1 MGLFEHFPYT
11 NYHDANLDW
20 IIKKMNDFVDYIAAK
35 EEEWQEMQADWDQIQ
50 ADFAQI
56 QADFAQIQLD
66 VADAIAGI
74 DPAIAAG
81 LEDAQAAMQA
91 QYDAFLEEY
100 QQTWNIVQVR
110 GQSTTDVMSQ
120 KAVSDVF
127 ADFELRKFDAS
138 NVKQTTGTAENQV
151 MSQKAVTDQLALKLD
166 ADTVKQ
172 ATGSSTTDVMS
183 QKATTDALDA
193 KLPSSYVKQTTG
205 SDTDFVMSQAAVSDA
220 LELKL
225 NTNAVKQATGSNTGY
240 VMSQKATTDALAL
253 KFDKA
258 SIRQSTGAG
267 EDLVMSQEA
276 VTEALAL
283 KGDASDVG
291 TLQTQMA
298 AVQVAVASKASQDS
312 LDALATIVGALSNNA
327 VEVYPTAVTPGAIPW
342 TGIHFTSMP
351 ANKYYTFA
359 NSITDQDIAW
369 LPAYGYAC
377 TIVRFAA
384 YAMAYQ
390 NGKLYYAA
398 SVQDPSWKQIVNTS
412 DLNTALNL
420 KLDKS
425 AVKQTTGTSTTDVMS
440 QKALTDII
448 KTTMVYNPTEITADN
463 YQDEGISDVSDIE
476 YNYLT
481 RFDSTIT
488 ALMVTGLPVY
498 GADVSV
504 MKYADADSGGDPIT
518 VCYIAY
524 SGADCYQSADGA
536 TWKKAVF
543 QGDAPMPVIIDCTSG
558 SLPSGWTYAAIDA
571 IIDTRPV
578 FAIYMSAA
586 GQVVQMGQLF
596 RTSSATFMT
605 NTVVASSS
613 NMGYQ
618 RLTINADS
626 TLAVAYLLYPN
637 VTANPTL
644 AGTEAALEGIQVGAT
659 KYKVGGGGT
668 TKYVHNIVFEQVIG
682 SCVLSFN
689 IVNDVSTPYTGSA
702 TVFSALLSM
711 LSVGGSITA
720 SGAVHYS
727 SNNIQIVSAIKKA
740 SDSRLDVVGAVLTL
754 SNSTITNIDYATI
767 YTGIQG
773 FSYGIHDT
781 VVEI

>member
-20 IIKKMNDFVDYIAAK
+20 IIKKMNEFVTYL
-35 EEEWQEMQADWDQIQ
+35 EEKDAEWQQMETDFGQMQT
-50 ADFAQI
+50 DFA
-56 QADFAQIQLD
+56 
-66 VADAIAGI
+66 AIEDRWTELQTEINSAIEGI
-74 DPAIAAG
+74 APAIADG
-81 LEDAQAAMQA
+81 LREAQAAMQA
-91 QYDAFLEEY
+91 QYDAFIEAY

-166 ADTVKQ
+166 ASAVKQ
-172 ATGSSTTDVMS
+172 VTGTSTTDVMS

-205 SDTDFVMSQAAVSDA
+205 SNTDFVMSQAAVSDA

-267 EDLVMSQEA
+267 EDLVMSQKA

-298 AVQVAVASKASQDS
+298 AVLVAVASKASQDS

-342 TGIHFTSMP
+342 TGVHFTSMP

-359 NSITDQDIAW
+359 NSITDQDVAW
-369 LPAYGYAC
+369 LPAYGYTC
-377 TIVRFAA
+377 TIIRFAA

-390 NGKLYYAA
+390 NGKLYYCA
-398 SVQDPSWKQIVNTS
+398 SVQDPLWIQIATAS
-412 DLNTALNL
+412 DVAL
-420 KLDKS
+420 KLDKT

-571 IIDTRPV
+571 IINTRPV
-578 FAIYMSAA
+578 LILWNQSANKPIIALASKSPVSGDTYIRACYTRFA
-586 GQVVQMGQLF
+586 
-596 RTSSATFMT
+596 SSASTEYYCRINDDNSIT
-605 NTVVASSS
+605 IGNLSNNNT
-613 NMGYQ
+613 
-618 RLTINADS
+618 I
-626 TLAVAYLLYPN
+626 
-637 VTANPTL
+637 ANPAL
-644 AGTEAALEGIQVGAT
+644 AGTEATLEGLQVGVT
-659 KYKVGGGGT
+659 KYSNKL
-668 TKYVHNIVFEQVIG
+668 YQHVIMITRH
-682 SCVLSFN
+682 SS
-689 IVNDVSTPYTGSA
+689 DPTPVTLLVVYITIYNKSA
-702 TVFSALLSM
+702 TPIETKDAILAAINNDRI
-711 LSVGGSITA
+711 GA
-720 SGAVHYS
+720 SGYINDNTLKGAVHS
-727 SNNIQIVSAIKKA
+727 I
-740 SDSRLDVVGAVLTL
+740 RLTGGLV
-754 SNSTITNIDYATI
+754 YAN
-767 YTGIQG
+767 YWTGSG
-773 FSYGIHDT
+773 SYGASIDFTDAT
-781 VVEI
+781 VVDNVMAI